1 MLAAVK
7 CICQLE
13 QHLPGKLT
21 SLRGAFSQ
29 VPVPQHRMTPLKNA
43 WLQLYEPIT
52 KNLKLDMRMNLK
64 TKKVCSY
71 FAKAAADVGVHR
83 AVRRSTRCGLTQT
96 VWPLLMLRRWKSR
109 RRPSALTQ
117 TCFKR
122 LLTLCMP
129 TSSVR
134 CSTFGGGGLAAG
146 MVGLASAE
154 LRCIHMTMFPSPR

>member
-1 MLAAVK
+1 MQ

-71 FAKAAADVGVHR
+71 FAFAKKR
-83 AVRRSTRCGLTQT
+83 
-96 VWPLLMLRRWKSR
+96 LLMLVCIVLSDDPHPAGSR
-109 RRPSALTQ
+109 KQ
-117 TCFKR
+117 FG
-122 LLTLCMP
+122 
-129 TSSVR
+129 R
-134 CSTFGGGGLAAG
+134 C
-146 MVGLASAE
+146 
-154 LRCIHMTMFPSPR
+154 